1 MKAAYLDTSC
11 LVAIAFGEKGAASL
25 GRRLE
30 GFDELF
36 SSNLLEAEF
45 RASLVREEVDAATD
59 LLSWFTWVLPDQPL
73 GRELGEVLAA
83 GYLRGADLWHV
94 ACALF
99 LAGGKPSDLH
109 LLTLDDRQRAVAEQL
124 GFPT

>member
-1 MKAAYLDTSC
+1 MPRSDCVWRKGSGI
-11 LVAIAFGEKGAASL
+11 VGSAFG
-25 GRRLE
+25 

>member
-1 MKAAYLDTSC
+1 MKAAYVDTSC
-11 LVAIAFGEKGAASL
+11 LVAIAFGEKGAAAL
-25 GRRLE
+25 GRGLE

-45 RASLVREEVDAATD
+45 RASLVREEVDDTTD
-59 LLSWFTWVLPDQPL
+59 LLSWFTWVLPDQAL
-73 GRELGEVLAA
+73 SRELGEVLAA

-94 ACALF
+94 GCALF
-99 LAGGKPSDLH
+99 LAGGKPSELH
-109 LLTLDDRQRAVAEQL
+109 FVTLDDRQRAVAAQV